1 MEDNQHSD
9 AAREERRLK
18 RPAFN
23 GCVREG
29 RGEYCWLCVAMAT
42 NYTYTGETDRR
53 KKPHKYA
60 PFTPD
65 ANFEDWYNNNCTVDL
80 DLTSAKLGW
89 AGARDHYQAAI
100 AHERQLADELAEAL
114 ARASRCQ
121 FQRYYRRGDGSSY
134 LAGDDDTEYFVK
146 IALAKHQ
153 AARGM

>member
-1 MEDNQHSD
+1 MTQPNKHSD
-9 AAREERRLK
+9 
-18 RPAFN
+18 P
-23 GCVREG
+23 VR
-29 RGEYCWLCVAMAT
+29 A
-42 NYTYTGETDRR
+42 
-53 KKPHKYA
+53 KYA
-60 PFTPD
+60 ETIRCMSVVFDDIAAQLNLPKEQYGDPD
-65 ANFEDWYNNNCTVDL
+65 ALL
-80 DLTSAKLGW
+80 DKIEEL
-89 AGARDHYQAAI
+89 QAAI